1 MKDIIQVS
9 FNVKVEAS
17 PLAKGLTEPL
27 TKIFNK
33 AIPYLERVVEAYT
46 KSLEREVEGEA
57 KSEQK

>member
-9 FNVKVEAS
+9 FSVKVEAS

-46 KSLEREVEGEA
+46 KSLEREVEGET